1 MYFRPSSAEAY
12 ALPGGAPPLEPVP
25 FLLSAGVVPSNTSR
39 PGLDASGEGEVG
51 GFDCKLELADGYAD
65 DSRCQPREITLEEL
79 VLAVVG
85 GAADSDK
92 AKGSRSAIC
101 AREAGFG

>member
-1 MYFRPSSAEAY
+1 MYFRPSSAEAC
-12 ALPGGAPPLEPVP
+12 ALAVETSAREPVP

-85 GAADSDK
+85 DAADGDK